1 MTRFARRHRVFYVE
15 EPVFD
20 TVSLPTWEFRRTGRV
35 IVAVPHLPHEL
46 PEPWRLPALRALVDV
61 LVATERIDRF
71 VAWYYTPDFLP
82 STNHL
87 PAAAVVYDCVDLAA
101 ITHGAAERPGP
112 ERTLIARADVVLTGS
127 YSLLVV
133 RGCEPHR
140 VDDLRRTSARPG
152 VGRGPVLLAVN
163 DATRVSSPT
172 KASDS
177 PTARP
182 PVTST
187 AIATVL
193 RMPRDR
199 DHVPVAHG
207 VDAFARSCDAV
218 PRSRLK
224 QREARADAALRERSW
239 ERTWTRMAALVER
252 AVDRR
257 AAVLAQHQCAPT
269 RWPPRT
275 LTSQA

>member
-20 TVSLPTWEFRRTGRV
+20 TVLLPTWECRRTGRV
-35 IVAVPHLPHEL
+35 TVAVPHLPHEL
-46 PEPWRLPALRALVDV
+46 PQPWRLPALRALVDV
-61 LVATERIDRF
+61 LVTTERIDRF

-101 ITHGAAERPGP
+101 IKPGAAERPGP
-112 ERTLIARADVVLTGS
+112 ECTLIARADVVFTGG
-127 YSLLVV
+127 YSLLVA

-140 VDDLRRTSARPG
+140 VDDLRRPSPRPG
-152 VGRGPVLLAVN
+152 VGRGPVLFAVN
-163 DATRVSSPT
+163 DATRVISPT
-172 KASDS
+172 TASES
-177 PTARP
+177 PTAG

-187 AIATVL
+187 AIATVV
-193 RMPRDR
+193 RMS

-207 VDAFARSCDAV
+207 VDAFARSCDGVARRPLT
-218 PRSRLK
+218 PR
-224 QREARADAALRERSW
+224 QARGDAALRERSW
-239 ERTWTRMAALVER
+239 ERTWARMAALVER

-257 AAVLAQHQCAPT
+257 AAVPAP
-269 RWPPRT
+269 RQYAPA
-275 LTSQA
+275 LC